1 MPSIT
6 QAVEDYLKAIWRL
19 SHEGDERVSVG
30 DIATEL
36 NVSAPSVTSMVR
48 KLKSMRLL
56 HYAPY
61 GGVTLT
67 PRGRK
72 IALEIVR
79 HHRLWELYLYM
90 RLGVPLERVDREA
103 ERLEHVLSEDMEEL
117 LSRDL
122 GHPTHDPHG
131 DPIPTKSG
139 ALAPVEGVALGQIE
153 KGRSAVVARVSDR
166 SPEKLRYLVSLGL
179 LPGARVTV
187 LQRAPFRGPLTLRVG
202 GRRCALDAAL
212 AELVLVRATGT
223 GAARRAPAP
232 ARTSRARSARVSK
245 AAERKSK
252 PRARRR

>member
-1 MPSIT
+1 MRSIT
-6 QAVEDYLKAIWRL
+6 QAVEDYLKAVWRL

-30 DIATEL
+30 DIASEL
-36 NVSAPSVTSMVR
+36 KVSAPSVTSMVR

-56 HYAPY
+56 HYTPY

-67 PRGRK
+67 ARGRK

-122 GHPTHDPHG
+122 GDPTHDPHG
-131 DPIPTKSG
+131 DPIPTKAG
-139 ALAPVEGVALGQIE
+139 ALARVEGVPLGQLE
-153 KGRSAVVARVSDR
+153 QGRPAVVARVSDR

-179 LPGARVTV
+179 LPGARVT
-187 LQRAPFRGPLTLRVG
+187 LLGRAPFHGPLTLRVG
-202 GRRCALDAAL
+202 TRRCALDAGL
-212 AELVLVRATGT
+212 AELVVVQESEPRA
-223 GAARRAPAP
+223 APKP
-232 ARTSRARSARVSK
+232 KARS
-245 AAERKSK
+245 
-252 PRARRR
+252 PRRR